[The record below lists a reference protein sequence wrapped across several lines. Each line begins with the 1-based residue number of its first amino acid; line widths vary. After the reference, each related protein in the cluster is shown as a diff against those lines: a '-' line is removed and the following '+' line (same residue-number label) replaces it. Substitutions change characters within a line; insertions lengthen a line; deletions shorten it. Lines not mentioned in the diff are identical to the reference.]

1 MKKFLPDL
9 IAILAFIILSFA
21 YFFPADIEGRILFQ
35 HDTAAGV
42 GAGQESKEYLERTGE
57 RTRWTNSI
65 FGGMP
70 TYQMSPSYDSTTS
83 LKGVEKVYRLFL
95 PDYVVLTFIMMLG
108 FYILLRAF
116 GISAWLAG
124 LGGVIWA
131 FSSYFFIL
139 IPAGHIWKFVTLA
152 YIPPTIAGVVLAYRK
167 KYLLGGIVTA
177 LFIALQIQSN
187 HIQMSYY
194 FMFVILFFVGA
205 YFEDAFVITEL
216 PYNHLQYKQ
225 TALHLIDQLYG
236 VVGGIRM
243 NGSAA
248 AAICYV
254 AIGRFDAWME
264 AFLGKWDYSAAAL
277 IVQEAGGKVT
287 NFYGE
292 DHFIEGHHILATNG
306 NLHPFFQK
314 LLAEVPPLN
323 M

>member
-1 MKKFLPDL
+1 MKKILPDL

-35 HDTAAGV
+35 HDSVAGV

-70 TYQMSPSYDSTTS
+70 TYQMSPSYDSTKT
-83 LKGVEKVYRLFL
+83 LKWVEKVYQLYL
-95 PDYVVLTFIMMLG
+95 PGYVVLTFIMMLG

-116 GISAWLAG
+116 GLSAWLAG
-124 LGGVIWA
+124 LGGIIWA

-167 KYLLGGIVTA
+167 KYLLGGVITA

-194 FMFVILFFVGA
+194 FMFVILFF
-205 YFEDAFVITEL
+205 IKRRNCRISL
-216 PYNHLQYKQ
+216 RL
-225 TALHLIDQLYG
+225 AL
-236 VVGGIRM
+236 
-243 NGSAA
+243 
-248 AAICYV
+248 
-254 AIGRFDAWME
+254 
-264 AFLGKWDYSAAAL
+264 FL
-277 IVQEAGGKVT
+277 
-287 NFYGE
+287 
-292 DHFIEGHHILATNG
+292 H
-306 NLHPFFQK
+306 
-314 LLAEVPPLN
+314 
-323 M
+323 